1 MSIFL
6 SLTYKNPDDKEA
18 IKIEK
23 DYRAAMKD
31 FLRYSSYRDAKI
43 LFVKT
48 AIEVMTELQPAGS
61 AAAGRRRRQK

>member
-23 DYRAAMKD
+23 DYRGAMKD
-31 FLRYSSYRDAKI
+31 FLRYSSYKDAKI
-43 LFVKT
+43 LFIKT
-48 AIEVMTELQPAGS
+48 AIEVMTELRTGFGAD
-61 AAAGRRRRQK
+61 GRRSV